1 MSACMD
7 CGKNLTYNEIGA
19 YKKFVNRGSRS
30 FLCKQCL
37 AQKLDVTTEDIDRKI
52 EQFKTAGLHAF
63 CMKGGRPCLFMF
75 RIALRRCSETRKKMK
90 I

>member
-37 AQKLDVTTEDIDRKI
+37 AQKLDVTTEDIDKKI
-52 EQFKTAGLHAF
+52 E
-63 CMKGGRPCLFMF
+63 
-75 RIALRRCSETRKKMK
+75 
-90 I
+90 

>member
-7 CGKNLTYNEIGA
+7 CGKNLTYTEIGA

-52 EQFKTAGLHAF
+52 EQFKQQGCT
-63 CMKGGRPCLFMF
+63 LFV
-75 RIALRRCSETRKKMK
+75 
-90 I
+90 

>member
-52 EQFKTAGLHAF
+52 EQFKQQGCTLFVGRAGGPAF
-63 CMKGGRPCLFMF
+63 LRLGQHCGGVKRPG
-75 RIALRRCSETRKKMK
+75 RK
-90 I
+90 

>member
-37 AQKLDVTTEDIDRKI
+37 AQKLDVTIEDIDRKI
-52 EQFKTAGLHAF
+52 EQFKQQGLLFYVSGSIAEVFRDQEENENMTLAF
-63 CMKGGRPCLFMF
+63 
-75 RIALRRCSETRKKMK
+75 LRED